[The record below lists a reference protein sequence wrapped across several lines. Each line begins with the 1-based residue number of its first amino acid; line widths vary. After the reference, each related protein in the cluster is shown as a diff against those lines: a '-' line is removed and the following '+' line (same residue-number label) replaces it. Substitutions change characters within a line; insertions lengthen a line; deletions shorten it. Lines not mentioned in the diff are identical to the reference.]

1 MICDCRLPI
10 ENRNRRAK
18 REIIMDMLRRWKY
31 KLPLRLRS
39 LFRRTHVEGELSD
52 ELRFHLEKLTEENV
66 SRGMTPEEARYA
78 ALRELGGPDQIKEEC
93 RDMRRVNYLE
103 NLYQDIRCGLR
114 QLRRSPG
121 FTAVAVLTLALGIG
135 ANTAVYSL
143 VDTILLRPLPY
154 RNPERLVVV
163 SETVPQMGY
172 ENEVGM
178 AAGEYLDYRD
188 RNRSFTETAA
198 YEPSGFNLT
207 GAGTP
212 LRVNAAAVTASVF
225 PLLGVSPLLGHAFS
239 ADDERQGST
248 PVALLSYALWHD
260 HYGADAGI
268 LGKTVKLDETP
279 YVVAGVM
286 PASFQFPSDGAAL
299 SERVDLWVPEI
310 FAPDRLQDRL
320 REFGVHF
327 IGRLKPGVTAQQAQA
342 DVTMVAA
349 GFMEQYHYSGTIR
362 VVPHVHPFAAYAVQK
377 ARPLMIL
384 LMAAVACVLLIACAN
399 VANLLL
405 ARGSH
410 RSHEMA
416 VRSAIGAVRRR
427 LLEQCL
433 VESLLLS
440 ILGAVAGF
448 ALAFLLVY
456 GVRTYGPANV
466 PRLGEVAVDPSALL
480 FTGVLSLLTT
490 LLFGFVPAW
499 RLSHTSPQECLKETS
514 RAGSARA
521 TLRLQNLIA
530 LAEIALA
537 LVLLVGGGLI
547 LQSFV
552 RVLNVP
558 LGFRAQ
564 GVFIVRTL
572 FDQERYP
579 DPVKRAA
586 VQEELVERV
595 KQIPGVE
602 VVAAASHLPLSDTRQ
617 IGFRLEHAA
626 PDDFHWAEN
635 SLVSPGYFHAMGIP
649 ILRGRNFTEQD
660 RPNTPPAAII
670 NEALAR
676 QYFPGRNPLGERFHW
691 GDRALF
697 TIVGVA
703 GDVHISALDAD
714 PPPTIYNSMFQVQSG
729 ASERTALILRLS
741 PARQRGQGLYRE
753 IQQQIWS
760 LDRDLPVY
768 HFTTFEELISD
779 SVAQRR
785 FTTVLMLSFALIAL
799 ALALIGLFGVM
810 SYLVAQ
816 RRRELAIR
824 MALGAGRGEVYWVVM
839 KRGAALALTGCAAGL
854 ALVPLGRRLI
864 VATMFQTS
872 SYDPATLFLVP
883 PLLVVAALLACY
895 IPARRA
901 TKVDPL
907 VALRYE

>member
-1 MICDCRLPI
+1 MT
-10 ENRNRRAK
+10 
-18 REIIMDMLRRWKY
+18 LRRELA
-31 KLPLRLRS
+31 KLGA
-39 LFRRTHVEGELSD
+39 LFHRRKPADDLAEEISA
-52 ELRFHLEKLTEENV
+52 HLAMEEQENLE
-66 SRGMTPEEARYA
+66 RGMPSEEAHYT
-78 ALRELGGPDQIKEEC
+78 ALRRFGNVTSAQERSREMWGWNSAETLW
-93 RDMRRVNYLE
+93 
-103 NLYQDIRCGLR
+103 QDLRYGLR

-121 FTAVAVLTLALGIG
+121 FTIVAVLTLALGIG

-154 RNPERLVVV
+154 RNPDRLVVV

-172 ENEVGM
+172 DNEIGM

-188 RNRSFTETAA
+188 RNRSFAQTAA
-198 YEPSGFNLT
+198 YEAAGFNLT

-212 LRVNAAAVTASVF
+212 LRVNAAEVSASVF
-225 PLLGVSPLLGHAFS
+225 PLLGVSPRLGHAFT

-248 PVALLSYALWHD
+248 PVAVLSYSLWHD

-268 LGKTVKLDETP
+268 LGKTIKLDETP
-279 YVVAGVM
+279 YLVAGVM
-286 PASFQFPSDGAAL
+286 PASFQFPSDGAPL

-320 REFGVHF
+320 REFGVGF
-327 IGRLKPGVTAQQAQA
+327 IGRLKPGVSPQQAQA
-342 DVTMVAA
+342 DVSSIAA
-349 GFMEQYHYSGTIR
+349 GFMQQYHYSGTVM

-377 ARPLMIL
+377 ARPLVML

-427 LLEQCL
+427 LLGQCL

-440 ILGAVAGF
+440 VLGAGAGLV
-448 ALAFLLVY
+448 LAVLLVD
-456 GVRTYGPANV
+456 GVRTFGPTDV
-466 PRLGEVAVDPSALL
+466 PRLQEVAVDPSALL
-480 FTGVLSLLTT
+480 FTVVLSLVTT
-490 LLFGFVPAW
+490 LLFGLVPAW
-499 RLSHTSPQECLKETS
+499 QLSRTSPQDCLKESS
-514 RAGSARA
+514 RAGQARA
-521 TLRLQNLIA
+521 TQRLQSSIA
-530 LAEIALA
+530 VAEIAIA
-537 LVLLVGGGLI
+537 LVLLMGGSVVLR
-547 LQSFV
+547 SFV

-558 LGFRAQ
+558 LGFRPQ
-564 GVFIVRTL
+564 GVFIIRTL
-572 FDQERYP
+572 FDEARYP

-586 VQEELVERV
+586 VQKELSERIRHL
-595 KQIPGVE
+595 QGVE
-602 VVAAASHLPLSDTRQ
+602 IAAEASHLPLSDSRQ

-635 SLVSPGYFHAMGIP
+635 SLVSPGYFRAMGIP
-649 ILRGRNFTEQD
+649 ILRGRDFTEQD
-660 RPNTPPAAII
+660 RPDTPLAAII
-670 NEALAR
+670 SETLAR
-676 QYFPGRNPLGERFHW
+676 QYFPGQNPLGQRFHW

-697 TIVGVA
+697 TIVGIA
-703 GDVHISALDAD
+703 GNVHISALDAD
-714 PPPTIYNSMFQVQSG
+714 PQPMIYHSMFQVQSG
-729 ASERTALILRLS
+729 ASERTALLLRVDSGRERGPGLLS
-741 PARQRGQGLYRE
+741 E
-753 IQQQIWS
+753 VQQQIWS

-768 HFTTFEELISD
+768 KFSTFETLISE

-816 RRRELAIR
+816 RQRELAIR
-824 MALGAGRGEVYWVVM
+824 MALGASRMEVYWAVM
-839 KRGAALALTGCAAGL
+839 KRGAALAVAGCTIGL
-854 ALVPLGRRLI
+854 ALFPLGQRLI
-864 VATMFQTS
+864 LTTLFHTS
-872 SYDPATLFLVP
+872 AYDPATLLLVP
-883 PLLVVAALLACY
+883 LLLAGVALLASY

-901 TKVDPL
+901 TKVDPM